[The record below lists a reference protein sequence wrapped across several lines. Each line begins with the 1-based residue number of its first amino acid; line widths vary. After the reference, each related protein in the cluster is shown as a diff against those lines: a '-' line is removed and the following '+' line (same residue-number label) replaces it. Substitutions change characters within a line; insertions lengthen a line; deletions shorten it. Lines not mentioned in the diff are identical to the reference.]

1 MTSALLSILVPP
13 AQADTKN
20 GEQRSAQG
28 ALLPTPEAPEAAS
41 FGQMLSQYQARL
53 QPVSHAVAS
62 PAVGSIIPVPGVA
75 RTTHPLVVAGLAQP
89 FTPIMPTVPE
99 GEAGIVEA
107 EAAAYE
113 VAALEEIQELPEI
126 DTSAFSLTSAPIA
139 YTTDAQVVTVA
150 VFDKNP
156 AKVAPV
162 APPPNEALSAFVELA
177 PARPKPEDT
186 LKQALISAPAPVEQ
200 VEAVDAVNAELAAP
214 VIKVEATDF
223 PEISLPEY
231 PAIAQNVEK
240 TPAVDVPEVKAPQ
253 AQAVVPEVEAPVQAQ
268 APVIAPL
275 PVVAAPKPDI
285 SFTSSFVPVTAPSV
299 SSDDIQVV
307 KESKQVAQTG
317 IIPLAE
323 LEVEPVEA
331 EAQDVQAVPTVPVI
345 AAMGGP
351 LVQEVADAGAQIQRE
366 SVGKPDQ
373 ITLPNGK
380 TIEPGALAPA
390 AGQGKGDQGDAGGNP
405 QQQGNTATPDR
416 SFQPL
421 SDAADASLK
430 PQGSA
435 KASMD
440 DFSALMSDK
449 SVSTDGALPGQQ
461 AANNPHAVDNRNQ
474 NVPLVKLA
482 HASAHIPVE
491 EQISVR
497 IRQAV
502 DEGVDQITMKL
513 NPPELGKI
521 QIKMEIASDGRAQVV
536 VTADNRDTFEM
547 LQRDA
552 RGLERVL
559 NEAGVKTDSGSLQF
573 DLREQPGQN
582 PNGQQF
588 ESDQQ
593 SNNSNSNDKGGSDGA
608 YKTAALEM
616 NPAMPTLQP
625 LTDEYTLVASEGVD
639 IRV

>member
-53 QPVSHAVAS
+53 QPVSNAVAS
-62 PAVGSIIPVPGVA
+62 SAVGSIIPAPGLV
-75 RTTHPLVVAGLAQP
+75 RTSHPLVVAGLAQP
-89 FTPIMPTVPE
+89 FTPIMPQAVAE
-99 GEAGIVEA
+99 GEAGIVGVED
-107 EAAAYE
+107 AAYE
-113 VAALEEIQELPEI
+113 VAELDEIQELPQI
-126 DTSAFSLTSAPIA
+126 DAAAFSLTTAPIA

-156 AKVAPV
+156 AKTAPV

-177 PARPKPEDT
+177 PTLPKPEDT
-186 LKQALISAPAPVEQ
+186 LKQALIAAPAPAEQ
-200 VEAVDAVNAELAAP
+200 VEAVDAVTAEMAAP
-214 VIKVEATDF
+214 VMKVEATDF

-231 PAIAQNVEK
+231 PVIAQNVAAVETAEK
-240 TPAVDVPEVKAPQ
+240 ALEIPVTPQ
-253 AQAVVPEVEAPVQAQ
+253 AESPVAIPLAVM
-268 APVIAPL
+268 
-275 PVVAAPKPDI
+275 AAPKSDI

-307 KESKQVAQTG
+307 KDSKPVTQTG
-317 IIPLAE
+317 IIPLDE
-323 LEVEPVEA
+323 LEVEGEEA
-331 EAQDVQAVPTVPVI
+331 TAQDVQAVPTTPMI

-351 LVQEVADAGAQIQRE
+351 LVQEVADGGAQIQRE
-366 SVGKPDQ
+366 SVAKPDQ

-380 TIEPGALAPA
+380 NVEPGALAPA
-390 AGQGKGDQGDAGGNP
+390 AGQDKGEQGDAGGNP

-421 SDAADASLK
+421 GDATDASVK
-430 PQGSA
+430 PQASA
-435 KASMD
+435 RTSGE

-449 SVSTDGALPGQQ
+449 SISTDGALPGQQ

-521 QIKMEIASDGRAQVV
+521 HIKMEIASDGRAQVV

-559 NEAGVKTDSGSLQF
+559 NESGVKTDSGSLQF

-608 YKTAALEM
+608 YKAAALEVSTT
-616 NPAMPTLQP
+616 MPTLQP